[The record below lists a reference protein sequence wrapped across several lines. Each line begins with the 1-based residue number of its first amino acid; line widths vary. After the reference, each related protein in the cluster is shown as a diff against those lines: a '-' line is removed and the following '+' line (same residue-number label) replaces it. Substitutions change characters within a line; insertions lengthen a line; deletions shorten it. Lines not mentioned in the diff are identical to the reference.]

1 MSYDPLASL
10 SPAQRDSF
18 ETFNAFTARDSAT
31 PEQARKS
38 VEMLRDAGWDVQTAI
53 ARVYDEP
60 AGSAASTSRHPYP
73 PTNDDVDGV
82 DEALLPGAGRGRSQN
97 GTGGLGTAA
106 VGLYYMRQALA
117 VPISIISVPL
127 ALLYNIASA
136 IVLFIARIFRLRPAT
151 ASFRPRNPFAGAG
164 RPRTTLS
171 PAAAA
176 EQWVQSLERTT
187 GSSRRGGRHDASSA
201 SGVQVGSS
209 SGPSRRSTR
218 PPPGSGPRLPAFV
231 IGGYDHALR
240 IARDEMRPLMVVLTS
255 EENERDE
262 RFKKEV
268 LTSEEVNQVLEEEN
282 MVVWGGDVS
291 DRDAYQVGQTLSYIA
306 LPFVAF
312 ISLQPSAPPGVSTNP
327 ATASTSSPRLRL
339 ISRLEPSPSNPLTAA
354 SLHAHIMTSVLPRS
368 KPFLSRLKTQKAQRE
383 ADRRARE
390 EAERRVLE
398 NARRDEE
405 RVLAVRRREEE
416 RKRAE
421 LAERER
427 REKEAREKEEK
438 ERVAALAKEWR
449 SWKRTELQRRG
460 EAAADQPGAVRVA
473 VRLGSGKRVMRT
485 FAAAEGTVEVYA
497 WVECELE
504 EGEEDAGAAP
514 SPPAGYEQRYHFR
527 LATTFPRQVIPLPS
541 HLTSPSTANLGG
553 VDCSAVTVG
562 EAFAGLG
569 KTVNLVVDGLQERRR
584 VSMGSREDE
593 DSEEELEEDD

>member
-1 MSYDPLASL
+1 MSDDPLASL

-18 ETFNAFTARDSAT
+18 ETFNAFTAREAAT
-31 PEQARKS
+31 PEEARKS
-38 VEMLRDAGWDVQTAI
+38 VELLRDAGWDVQTAI

-60 AGSAASTSRHPYP
+60 AGSAPSTSRHAYP
-73 PTNDDVDGV
+73 PTNDDADGV
-82 DEALLPGAGRGRSQN
+82 DEALLPGATQRRQN
-97 GTGGLGTAA
+97 GTGGLGTGA
-106 VGLYYMRQALA
+106 VGLYHLRQALA

-127 ALLYNIASA
+127 ALLYNFASA

-176 EQWVQSLERTT
+176 EQWVQSVERTT
-187 GSSRRGGRHDASSA
+187 GLARRGGRDDSSA
-201 SGVQVGSS
+201 SSGVQVGSS
-209 SGPSRRSTR
+209 SSLSRRTSLT
-218 PPPGSGPRLPAFV
+218 PPGSGARLPAFV
-231 IGGYDHALR
+231 TGGYDQALR
-240 IARDEMRPLMVVLTS
+240 IARDEMRLLMVVLTS

-282 MVVWGGDVS
+282 VVVWGGDVS

-327 ATASTSSPRLRL
+327 STASTASPRLRL
-339 ISRLEPSPSNPLTAA
+339 ISRLEPTPSNPLTAV

-368 KPFLSRLKTQKAQRE
+368 KPFLVRLKTQKAQRE

-390 EAERRVLE
+390 DAERRVLE

-405 RVLAVRRREEE
+405 KVMAVRRREEE

-421 LAERER
+421 AAEREKR
-427 REKEAREKEEK
+427 KREAREREEK
-438 ERVAALAKEWR
+438 ERIAALAREWR
-449 SWKRTELQRRG
+449 SWKRAELRRRG
-460 EAAADQPGAVRVA
+460 EPAADQPGAVRVA

-485 FAAAEGTVEVYA
+485 FAAADGTEDVYA

-504 EGEEDAGAAP
+504 EGEEDTGEAA
-514 SPPAGYEQRYHFR
+514 SPPAGYQQRYHFR

-541 HLTSPSTANLGG
+541 HLASPSTANLGDAG
-553 VDCSAVTVG
+553 SPTITVG
-562 EAFAGLG
+562 KAFAGLG

-584 VSMGSREDE
+584 MSMSSREDG
-593 DSEEELEEDD
+593 DSEEELEEEE